1 MRVRG
6 PDIHHGPGFL
16 QSWGW
21 AGHEAGYQMR
31 MSDMWWLISLI
42 TTHSATSY
50 NHSVY
55 YQEWWVQLE
64 SQESNEPLS
73 AILIQ
78 FSRPESDLKDVGPI
92 LNFRNSHIPASQ
104 WWSTGAGFLS
114 DLIKFGLRAKYGH
127 RCILGPVWSYPGH
140 DGEWG
145 HWMFAWARIIIALGR
160 ALGNFTIYHREQ
172 CSVFAK
178 LSSNISTRIVRL
190 EYTSVGWDFQ
200 APSKVMRLWI
210 DFCLYCQIC

>member
-114 DLIKFGLRAKYGH
+114 DLIKFSLRAKYGH

-145 HWMFAWARIIIALGR
+145 HWMFAWARIIMAQGWAILP
-160 ALGNFTIYHREQ
+160 FTIANNVLCLRSFHQ
-172 CSVFAK
+172 IFQQG
-178 LSSNISTRIVRL
+178 LSDLNIS
-190 EYTSVGWDFQ
+190 SVGWDFQ

>member
-92 LNFRNSHIPASQ
+92 LYFRNSHIPASQ

-114 DLIKFGLRAKYGH
+114 DLIKFSLRAKYGH

-145 HWMFAWARIIIALGR
+145 HWMFAWARIIIALGQFYHLPSR
-160 ALGNFTIYHREQ
+160 TMFCVCEAFIKYFNKDCQIWIYHHSDETFRHR
-172 CSVFAK
+172 A
-178 LSSNISTRIVRL
+178 
-190 EYTSVGWDFQ
+190 
-200 APSKVMRLWI
+200 
-210 DFCLYCQIC
+210 

>member
-1 MRVRG
+1 MQFSFLPGNEITLKNLVIVIWSNLRKMLIWGSGVRG

-31 MSDMWWLISLI
+31 MSDMWWVISLI

-114 DLIKFGLRAKYGH
+114 DLIKFSLRAKYGH
-127 RCILGPVWSYPGH
+127 GCILGPVWSYPGRW
-140 DGEWG
+140 WG
-145 HWMFAWARIIIALGR
+145 
-160 ALGNFTIYHREQ
+160 
-172 CSVFAK
+172 
-178 LSSNISTRIVRL
+178 VRTL
-190 EYTSVGWDFQ
+190 NTVS
-200 APSKVMRLWI
+200 
-210 DFCLYCQIC
+210 